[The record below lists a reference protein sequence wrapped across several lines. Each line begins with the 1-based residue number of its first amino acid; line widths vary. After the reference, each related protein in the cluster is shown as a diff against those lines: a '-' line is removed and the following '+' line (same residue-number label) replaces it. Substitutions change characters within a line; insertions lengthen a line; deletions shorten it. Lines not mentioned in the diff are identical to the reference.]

1 MDWIVWLVVII
12 VVVAVVWRLL
22 NRNKSRPGADSSSA
36 AGTSTGTAAG
46 TSSGTPRRFD
56 AGVWRGER
64 FGGQFDGGGQ
74 SGWPGSGRGRGSDGG
89 CRRCRDGRARGSACA

>member
-36 AGTSTGTAAG
+36 AGTGTAAG
-46 TSSGTPRRFD
+46 ISSDTPARSTP
-56 AGVWRGER
+56 V
-64 FGGQFDGGGQ
+64 
-74 SGWPGSGRGRGSDGG
+74 SGAASGSGSP
-89 CRRCRDGRARGSACA
+89 

>member
-36 AGTSTGTAAG
+36 AGTSTGVYLSVGSTAHG
-46 TSSGTPRRFD
+46 
-56 AGVWRGER
+56 
-64 FGGQFDGGGQ
+64 
-74 SGWPGSGRGRGSDGG
+74 
-89 CRRCRDGRARGSACA
+89 